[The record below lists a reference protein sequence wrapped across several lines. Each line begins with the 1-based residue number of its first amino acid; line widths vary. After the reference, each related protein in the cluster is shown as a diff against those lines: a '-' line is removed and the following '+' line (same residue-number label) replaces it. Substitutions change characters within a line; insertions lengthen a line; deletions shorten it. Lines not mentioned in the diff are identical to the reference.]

1 MVAFSPDFPRKPEPD
16 QRWLSGGTAER
27 ERVARGMDGGMIIA
41 EEGGWGGVQ
50 RESRGLASPLQHW
63 ALSPTAGCG
72 PTWVVK
78 GGSLYGGRD
87 RWYRRV

>member
-41 EEGGWGGVQ
+41 EEGGWGGY
-50 RESRGLASPLQHW
+50 RGKA
-63 ALSPTAGCG
+63 AA
-72 PTWVVK
+72 
-78 GGSLYGGRD
+78 
-87 RWYRRV
+87 